1 VKRTSAFDVLNYG
14 AAGDGVTNDTAAIQ
28 KAIDACFAAGGGTVV
43 LPSGR
48 TFLAG
53 GLALKSN
60 MEFRVERG
68 ARLIASDR
76 KEDYFSRST
85 ETFEDE
91 ALAWISA
98 KDAENIE
105 VSGGGE
111 IDGRSPLFVRE
122 ALPHITRVIPWRPAM
137 LFLLRCRRIKLE
149 DILLRNSANWATN
162 FECCDDITVRGIT
175 ILNDLKHP
183 NNDGIHPHNSRNV
196 RVSDCYVE
204 AGDDAV
210 AISSSAKYAD
220 TFGACENIT
229 ITNCVFVA
237 TSCAVKIGSGTGAP
251 VRNVTVSNCIVR
263 RSNRGLGIMA
273 RDEGGVENV
282 LFSDI
287 TIETRLFH
295 PDWWGNGEPIYVTA
309 LPRTPETGPVP
320 VRNIRFRNILCR
332 SENGIVIHGHP
343 RCDLRDI
350 LLENVQLE
358 IAKTARHEGGRLDVR
373 PCPPEYTYGYEPGRG
388 VGTHTPWGQV
398 VRAVNPGIFAY
409 AARDLAIRHCAVR
422 WSGDIPPCY
431 GAAIESHG
439 CDGLRIEDFV
449 GEAARPGPAVV
460 RD

>member
-1 VKRTSAFDVLNYG
+1 MSTFDAMEYG
-14 AAGDGVTNDTAAIQ
+14 AAGDGKTNDTAAIQ
-28 KAIDACFAAGGGTVV
+28 KAVEACATNGGGTVL
-43 LPSGR
+43 LPAGH

-53 GLALKSN
+53 GLALKSDT
-60 MEFRVERG
+60 EFRVERG

-76 KEDYFSRST
+76 KEDYSCRST

-98 KDAENIE
+98 RDAENIRIC
-105 VSGGGE
+105 GGGE

-122 ALPHITRVIPWRPAM
+122 TLPHITRVIPWRPAM
-137 LFLLRCRRIKLE
+137 LFMLRCRHVHLD
-149 DILLRNSANWATN
+149 DITLRNSANWATN
-162 FECCDDITVRGIT
+162 FECCDDVVVHGVT

-196 RVSDCYVE
+196 RVSDCLIE

-210 AISSSAKYAD
+210 AISSSDKYAK

-251 VRNVTVSNCIVR
+251 IRNVTVSNCVVR

-282 LFSDI
+282 LFSDM

-309 LPRTPETGPVP
+309 LPRTPETGSVP

-343 RCDLRDI
+343 RCDLSGV

-358 IAKTARHEGGRLDVR
+358 MAKTTRHEGGRMDVR
-373 PCPPEYTYGYEPGRG
+373 PCPPEYTYGYGPGTG

-398 VRAVNPGIFAY
+398 VRCSNPGVFVY
-409 AARDLAIRHCAVR
+409 AASDVTLRHCSVR
-422 WSGDIPPCY
+422 WSGDVPPYY
-431 GAAIESHG
+431 GAALESHQ
-439 CDGLRIEDFV
+439 CRDLRLEDFA
-449 GEAARPGPAVV
+449 GEAAHRGANPAVV